1 MKDEGIM
8 DAVEGTHIWEYR
20 QSVEEAATEHE
31 VTEEGS
37 RLTPPKSPP
46 DLGPGADQPP
56 RRAHW
61 NGTME
66 R

>member
-20 QSVEEAATEHE
+20 QSVEEAAPEHE

-46 DLGPGADQPP
+46 ELGLGCRKAS
-56 RRAHW
+56 
-61 NGTME
+61 
-66 R
+66 